1 MSDRERQA
9 LNRTAILD
17 AALRLADEGGLAAM
31 SMRAVAMEV
40 GVTPMALYP
49 YVGSKAELLDGLVDR
64 MLGEYLPESVAAAG
78 IAWRERLRRVAGG
91 ARDMAR
97 RHPTAFTLL
106 FDRPAVTSDAVRLV
120 DFVYQALLDAGVPD
134 EQVPRLERL
143 FTTFC
148 LGYALS
154 EVNGRFSAGT
164 VDPRGRR
171 AQAAPGSVPAHL
183 RLAAYLDDAVDW
195 DREFEADVDDLLAL
209 VARAAER

>member
-1 MSDRERQA
+1 
-9 LNRTAILD
+9 
-17 AALRLADEGGLAAM
+17 
-31 SMRAVAMEV
+31 
-40 GVTPMALYP
+40 
-49 YVGSKAELLDGLVDR
+49 
-64 MLGEYLPESVAAAG
+64 
-78 IAWRERLRRVAGG
+78 LRRVASG

-134 EQVPRLERL
+134 AQVPRLERL

-183 RLAAYLDDAVDW
+183 RLAAYLDEAVDW
-195 DREFEADVDDLLAL
+195 DSEFEADVEDLLAL
-209 VARAAER
+209 IARATV

>member
-1 MSDRERQA
+1 VPDPERQP

-17 AALRLADEGGLAAM
+17 AALRLADERGLAAM
-31 SMRAVAMEV
+31 SMRAVATHV

-64 MLGEYLPESVAAAG
+64 MLGEYLPESLAAVG
-78 IAWRERLRRVAGG
+78 IAWPDRLRRVASG
-91 ARDMAR
+91 AREMAR

-106 FDRPAVTSDAVRLV
+106 FDRPAVTGDAVRLV

-134 EQVPRLERL
+134 EHVPRLERL

-183 RLAAYLDDAVDW
+183 RLAKYLDNAVDW
-195 DREFEADVDDLLAL
+195 DREFEADVEDLLAL
-209 VARAAER
+209 VARAASS